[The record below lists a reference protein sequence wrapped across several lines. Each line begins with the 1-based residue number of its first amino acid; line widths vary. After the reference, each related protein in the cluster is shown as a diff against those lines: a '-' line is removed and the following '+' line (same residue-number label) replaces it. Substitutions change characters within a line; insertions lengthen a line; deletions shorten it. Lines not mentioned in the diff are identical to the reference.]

1 MEKMLVKM
9 DSTRQE
15 LEADYDENDSVKI
28 DTRVIEKWREYV
40 VVCREI
46 TDEGADYSLQLYKT
60 RVIPVAEQTKVEKRS
75 AREIPLN
82 RKTTKIN
89 LFSSLDK
96 TLVIW
101 VPWKQGRA
109 IYILRPRSSASSVE
123 WYTFLRGVLGRKRP
137 QILQVNVPDLSVSL
151 QLDDPFGHLG
161 KCYCLRCNGKPRAE
175 MLTPV
180 C

>member
-9 DSTRQE
+9 DFTRQE

-28 DTRVIEKWREYV
+28 DTKVLEKWREYL
-40 VVCREI
+40 VVCRESTS
-46 TDEGADYSLQLYKT
+46 TDGSADYSLQLYKT

-82 RKTTKIN
+82 QKTTRIN

-109 IYILRPRSSASSVE
+109 IYILRPRSGTSSVE
-123 WYTFLRGVLGRKRP
+123 WYTFLRSVLGRERP
-137 QILQVNVPDLSVSL
+137 QLLQVNVPDLSVSL
-151 QLDDPFGHLG
+151 QLVDPFDHLG
-161 KCYCLRCNGKPRAE
+161 KDFLHNCL
-175 MLTPV
+175 
-180 C
+180 